1 MVLYI
6 QLIVGHRETGS
17 PKKSFREF
25 RSKFPSVGHSLSKW
39 SIRDLS
45 RGLIVAEN
53 NAFSMASICMSNH
66 TYELCI
72 VKIFSCYDFSH
83 HIS

>member
-25 RSKFPSVGHSLSKW
+25 RSKFPSLGHSLSKQL
-39 SIRDLS
+39 IMDLS

-53 NAFSMASICMSNH
+53 KAFSKASICMSNH
-66 TYELCI
+66 TYELCMS
-72 VKIFSCYDFSH
+72 KYGKY
-83 HIS
+83 